1 MVTVRKANET
11 DVLKV
16 VKLSELWVSECIT
29 YGLGPNSEEL
39 LRNNIGDYFWVAE
52 INSEVVGYITG
63 SVHESDGLAVIE
75 KGERYLEVD
84 EVYVHPEYRSENIGY
99 LMVDK
104 LLQTAEGNGI
114 TRSIVYSASK
124 QWQKIVGFYEKHGF
138 KMWFVQ
144 MYR

>member
-1 MVTVRKANET
+1 MNTTFQKQ
-11 DVLKV
+11 
-16 VKLSELWVSECIT
+16 LS
-29 YGLGPNSEEL
+29 YQ
-39 LRNNIGDYFWVAE
+39 
-52 INSEVVGYITG
+52 NSEVVGYITG
-63 SVHESDGLAVIE
+63 SVHESDGLAIIE

-84 EVYVHPEYRSENIGY
+84 EVYVYPEYRNENIGH

-104 LLQTAEGNGI
+104 LIQTAELNGI

-124 QWQKIVGFYEKHGF
+124 QWQKIIGFYEKHGF